1 MKPFEMRSFARLG
14 FWAAVAVLLLMGWA
28 IYQSTVT
35 ARALTSLLQHNASV
49 IDEVDALNFALVR
62 ANAAHRGLLLSRAPR
77 FATERDGAIDETQQ
91 RLRSLEILSAENPWQ
106 SELLGGVSAL
116 LPRWA
121 RALREES
128 ERRAGEG
135 APALV
140 WRDVAAD
147 LQAGMAALAAQVRAT
162 EMSSRLAHRGERQRV
177 FHSVLLILAAAVFV
191 FLALLVPSYFAFV
204 RQGRARGHAERKL
217 RDLAESLPGAVFQ
230 WRTFP
235 GGKGR
240 YEFLSGQT
248 VGLRGVK
255 REEALADPE
264 KVLPTI
270 HEGDRKE
277 LREALQLAEEAG
289 TQLRHDYRVVG
300 EDGGIRWLR
309 SEATQQ
315 RLPDGSTLWSGLWT
329 DVTKHLKLRRELVEA
344 KEAAEAANVAKTNF
358 VTTMSHEIR
367 TPMSGVLGM
376 LELLGRTDLNDDQR
390 EMLRV
395 IDESGRSLLRIVED
409 VLDFSKIEA
418 GKLDLAPEPASI
430 AKLVRSLV
438 ATYGVSA
445 AEKGLTLTQSF
456 DARIGPALV
465 VDAHRLRQVLVNLV
479 ANAIKFTPRG
489 SVDLATTLA
498 GRKRGREVVRFTITD
513 TGIGVSEETQKL
525 LFKPF
530 VQAETGAARYGGSG
544 LGLVICRRLVL
555 LMGGELEMAS
565 RPGMGTTMTVTI
577 PMAVADSPLA
587 ATGGDAARKFALH
600 RHRVPPAAV
609 LAQAEGTMLLL
620 VDDNPT
626 NRMILSRQ
634 VAILGY
640 AAEVAENGLE
650 ALASWRSGRFALVI
664 TDCEMPLMDGYELV
678 RQIRAAESRAE
689 RSRTV
694 VLAYTAYALVGEVEK
709 CLAAGM
715 DDYLCKPTD
724 LKHLEDKLRQWAPIP
739 VAMATGEARL
749 PTVPDAAEI
758 RPAKEGE
765 TPIDPAVLAEVCA
778 GDSAAV
784 RTFLARF
791 QSFNEADAQALKR
804 AVADLD
810 MPEVAHASHR
820 MKGAGR
826 TVGATALANICETIE
841 RAARANEG
849 FSGIAA
855 SMVLLDNELER
866 LDRYLRSLHQGTT
879 PEAIA

>member
-1 MKPFEMRSFARLG
+1 MRSFARLG
-14 FWAAVAVLLLMGWA
+14 FWAAVTVLFLMGWA
-28 IYQSTVT
+28 IYHSTVT
-35 ARALTSLLQHNASV
+35 ARALTGLLQHNANV

-62 ANAAHRGLLLSRAPR
+62 ANAAHRGLLLSRAQR
-77 FATERDGAIDETQQ
+77 FATERDGAVDEVRQ
-91 RLRSLEILSAENPWQ
+91 RLRSLESLSAEDPWQ
-106 SELLGGVSAL
+106 AEPLRGVSAL

-121 RALREES
+121 RALRVEGEQ
-128 ERRAGEG
+128 RAGE
-135 APALV
+135 ASPALA
-140 WRDVAAD
+140 WRDAAAN
-147 LQAGMAALAAQVRAT
+147 LQAGMAALMAQVRAS
-162 EMSSRLAHRGERQRV
+162 EVSSRLAHRGERLHV

-191 FLALLVPSYFAFV
+191 FLTLLVPSYFAFV

-217 RDLAESLPGAVFQ
+217 RDLAENLPGAVFQ

-235 GGKGR
+235 DGKGR

-264 KVLPTI
+264 KVLSTI
-270 HEGDRKE
+270 VEGDRKE
-277 LREALQLAEEAG
+277 LRAAIQLAEKTG

-300 EDGGIRWLR
+300 EDGAIRWLR

-315 RLPDGSTLWSGLWT
+315 RLPDGSILWSGLWT
-329 DVTKHLKLRRELVEA
+329 DVTMKHKMQRELVEA

-376 LELLGRTDLNDDQR
+376 LELLGRTDLDETQR
-390 EMLRV
+390 DMLRV
-395 IDESGRSLLRIVED
+395 IDESGRSLLGIVED
-409 VLDFSKIEA
+409 ILDFSKIEA

-445 AEKGLTLTQSF
+445 TEKGLTLTQSF

-489 SVDLATTLA
+489 SVNLATTLES
-498 GRKRGREVVRFTITD
+498 RERGREVIRFTITD
-513 TGIGVSEETQKL
+513 TGIGVSEDTQRL

-544 LGLVICRRLVL
+544 LGLVICRRLVF

-565 RPGMGTTMTVTI
+565 RPGLGTTMTVTI
-577 PMAVADSPLA
+577 PMAVADGPLA
-587 ATGGDAARKFALH
+587 ATGGDAAHPSAFDAH
-600 RHRVPPAAV
+600 RPPPCAA
-609 LAQAEGTMLLL
+609 LAQAEGTLLLL
-620 VDDNPT
+620 VDDHPT

-634 VAILGY
+634 VALLGY
-640 AAEVAENGLE
+640 AAEVAANGLE
-650 ALASWRSGRFALVI
+650 GLALWRTGRFAMVI
-664 TDCEMPLMDGYELV
+664 TDCEMPLMDGYELA
-678 RQIRAAESRAE
+678 RQIRASEGKAGRA
-689 RSRTV
+689 RTV
-694 VLAYTAYALVGEVEK
+694 VVAYTAYAVVGEIEK

-715 DDYLCKPTD
+715 DDYLAKPTD
-724 LKHLEDKLRQWAPIP
+724 MKHLEEKLRQWAPIP
-739 VAMATGEARL
+739 SAAIEVTG
-749 PTVPDAAEI
+749 PSPVPDAVEI
-758 RPAKEGE
+758 APVSESE
-765 TPIDPAVLAEVCA
+765 MPIDPAVLAEVCA
-778 GDSAAV
+778 GDAAAV

-791 QSFNEADAQALKR
+791 QSFNEADAEALKR

-810 MPEVAHASHR
+810 MPEVVHASHR

-826 TVGATALANICETIE
+826 TVGATALANVCETIE

-849 FSGIAA
+849 VSGIAP
-855 SMVLLDNELER
+855 SMALLDHELER
-866 LDRYLRSLHQGTT
+866 LDRYLRGLHQDATR
-879 PEAIA
+879 EAPR